1 MKLLL
6 LLKIFVVTIDA
17 AASILG
23 KNDNIAQNLNI
34 TPIRILA
41 TTKVPTEVNPSLITK
56 TSTAYTEATPNNNN
70 SLLYIKNKQNR
81 IPTPNKTNASET
93 VTVTTTETLLAPPT
107 ITQFA
112 SCQQSN
118 SINTSTMMYNPAEC
132 SQRNSLPDGEICE
145 NNDQCLSGEC
155 RLVQI
160 NGIKKCQSAVT
171 IFSLFRKK
179 KPTTSITLEHND
191 KKLTVDIEDDDN
203 ESLILEDLLPEP
215 PNRAY
220 FSATADDLIWGN
232 GNRASNVAH
241 SESDL
246 NMNMSC
252 SSSSL
257 THSSLSSSYS
267 SINQNNKSSSLS
279 SSSPLLPPNSSR

>member
-23 KNDNIAQNLNI
+23 KNGENLNI

-220 FSATADDLIWGN
+220 FSATADDLIW
-232 GNRASNVAH
+232 VAH

>member
-70 SLLYIKNKQNR
+70 SLLYIKNKQDR

-112 SCQQSN
+112 SCQQPN

-145 NNDQCLSGEC
+145 NNDQCLSGNC

-160 NGIKKCQSAVT
+160 NGIKKCQNAVT